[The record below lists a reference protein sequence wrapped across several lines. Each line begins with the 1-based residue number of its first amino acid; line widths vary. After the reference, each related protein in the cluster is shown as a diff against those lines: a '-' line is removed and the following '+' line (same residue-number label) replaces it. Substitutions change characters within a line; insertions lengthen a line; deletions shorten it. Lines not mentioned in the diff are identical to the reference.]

1 LRAYLIADWDATLPR
16 SVSAGERDALRRHLD
31 RLLAG
36 GEVGAPS
43 NADPKLVA
51 NARSLVASV
60 PLAQRAYHRLKLLDL
75 GADAT
80 PFTVESAAGTG
91 ARRVFVRASGQPLA
105 GGVPALYSRAVYQQ
119 SLRERT
125 QEVLRQFAR
134 EQSWVLGTPSAAA
147 AEAASQ
153 KMLADEVQRL
163 YLADYA
169 TRWEAFV
176 NDLRL
181 VPAPTLAASAE
192 LANLLARPDS
202 PLLALL
208 RAVVREVTIGSPV
221 GSPEP
226 ASADPLGPR
235 FDALRRFF
243 TGQPPPVDD
252 LQALLGKLSAHL
264 AAVEDAVKRKALPPA
279 SDVTHELAAA
289 AQRAP
294 EPLRGMLAQLSAT
307 SAAQVV
313 AALREPLSR
322 QIASEI
328 APQCSRAVAGHYPL
342 ARAGTEEISR
352 EEFTRTFGAGGLIDG
367 FFQRHLMPYVDTSTR
382 PWTYRGVDAA
392 ARAEASESLLQF
404 QRAQAIRDAF
414 FRDGGRRLGV
424 RLDFRLIELDPGISE
439 FALDVD
445 GQLLRF
451 RPGSQAV
458 QSVQWPGPND
468 AGRVHL
474 QITPSSGAGG
484 PGYVFQGPWALFR
497 LLDRVRTEPGSAPDR
512 SRLVFDVEGRKAR
525 FEVKSPAAL
534 NPIARQEL
542 EQFQCPKRL

>member
-1 LRAYLIADWDATLPR
+1 
-16 SVSAGERDALRRHLD
+16 
-31 RLLAG
+31 
-36 GEVGAPS
+36 
-43 NADPKLVA
+43 
-51 NARSLVASV
+51 
-60 PLAQRAYHRLKLLDL
+60 
-75 GADAT
+75 
-80 PFTVESAAGTG
+80 
-91 ARRVFVRASGQPLA
+91 
-105 GGVPALYSRAVYQQ
+105 
-119 SLRERT
+119 
-125 QEVLRQFAR
+125 
-134 EQSWVLGTPSAAA
+134 
-147 AEAASQ
+147 
-153 KMLADEVQRL
+153 
-163 YLADYA
+163 
-169 TRWEAFV
+169 
-176 NDLRL
+176 
-181 VPAPTLAASAE
+181 
-192 LANLLARPDS
+192 
-202 PLLALL
+202 
-208 RAVVREVTIGSPV
+208 
-221 GSPEP
+221 
-226 ASADPLGPR
+226 
-235 FDALRRFF
+235 
-243 TGQPPPVDD
+243 
-252 LQALLGKLSAHL
+252 
-264 AAVEDAVKRKALPPA
+264 
-279 SDVTHELAAA
+279 
-289 AQRAP
+289 
-294 EPLRGMLAQLSAT
+294 MLAQLSAT